1 MSSGGSGGGPRP
13 RPAACRAHTKIEFQR
28 TWVPKRGPCDHVG
41 SSQNQKISEVLSKS
55 GSIGIEAVVA
65 SLDLH
70 LRRYRT
76 GGGWP
81 CRVGIQG

>member
-1 MSSGGSGGGPRP
+1 MDLVEGPGP
-13 RPAACRAHTKIEFQR
+13 GLRPAEPTQKLNS
-28 TWVPKRGPCDHVG
+28 KGPGCPSGDHVTMWDRLRTK
-41 SSQNQKISEVLSKS
+41 KISEVLSKS